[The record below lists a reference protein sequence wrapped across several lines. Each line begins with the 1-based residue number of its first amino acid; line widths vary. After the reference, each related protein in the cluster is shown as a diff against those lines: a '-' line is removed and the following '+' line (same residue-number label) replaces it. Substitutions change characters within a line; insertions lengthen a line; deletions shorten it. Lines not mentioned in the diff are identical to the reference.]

1 MFYNIIFVII
11 TTQGVNMILID
22 EKHKFTDFT
31 HLREQSFGFSTFKS
45 CCRTMRMQ
53 IGCKFFVAQ
62 PRLHSRRVVH

>member
-1 MFYNIIFVII
+1 MFYNIIFVMI

-22 EKHKFTDFT
+22 EKHKFTNFT
-31 HLREQSFGFSTFKS
+31 LKS

-62 PRLHSRRVVH
+62 PRLHSRRVIH